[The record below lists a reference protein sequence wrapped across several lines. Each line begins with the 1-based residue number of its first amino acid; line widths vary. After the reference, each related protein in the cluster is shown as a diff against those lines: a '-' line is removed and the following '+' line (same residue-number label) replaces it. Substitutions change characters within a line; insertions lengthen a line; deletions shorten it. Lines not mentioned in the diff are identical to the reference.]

1 MSNINNFNLFDFL
14 SKPKNQDP
22 DTDLSW
28 EKMVSKW
35 EEEVLTGLDK
45 ETFSF
50 PLESDPAF
58 ANALE
63 SDTNGDQILIQ
74 LFNQDL
80 GKSNAKSQFINE
92 SNAYFLA
99 KSEKVRTGASRY
111 QFCIERKADT
121 IGKLSLR
128 LKLKP
133 WVGADQIPRLLNL
146 MKDVSIKIEMGGA
159 PIFVV
164 PKLMLV
170 YLICEKLGS
179 GIKFFDVAR
188 FLETTEVEDIKKK
201 IINWH
206 NDTGTN
212 FSNRYYFT
220 DPADKC
226 LDIPLLNDFFSYK
239 LPIPLIALGFHD
251 VRVWVDI
258 PGKILGEFVNWVDF
272 IGIISD
278 DITYF
283 TSDNRRTIAS
293 NAYELL
299 IMNSDINYFHSCTNQ
314 VIKIRPN
321 TYLKFLFIFIRPTD
335 EFLSD
340 ENVCITD
347 LPELLSVDIK
357 LSTSS
362 YAIDMGKVY
371 TAIYDNIICY
381 GIAVDGYSDM
391 TNWIQVTNECIGLPD
406 MLKFNSTGTNKFD
419 NFNTSSLEQV
429 YKIVQNAEEIT
440 IKLTP
445 YSIPVSIEIYEITQN
460 QQRVMSGMTGLRLYS

>member
-22 DTDLSW
+22 NTDLSW
-28 EKMVSKW
+28 EKMVGKW

-80 GKSNAKSQFINE
+80 RESTSKSQFINE
-92 SNAYFLA
+92 TNAYFLA
-99 KSEKVRTGASRY
+99 NAEQVRTGASRY
-111 QFCIERKADT
+111 HFTVNRKADM

-128 LKLKP
+128 FKLKS
-133 WVGADQIPRLLNL
+133 WVTSEQIPRLLNL
-146 MKDVSIKIEMGGA
+146 MKDVSIRIEMGGST
-159 PIFVV
+159 IFSI

-179 GIKFFDVAR
+179 GIKFFDVKN
-188 FLETTEVEDIKKK
+188 FFETTEVDEIKKQ

-220 DPADKC
+220 DTADKC

-258 PGKILGEFVNWVDF
+258 PGKILGELINWVDF
-272 IGIISD
+272 MGIISD

-283 TSDNRRTIAS
+283 SSDNRRMFCK

-299 IMNSDINYFHSCTNQ
+299 TMNSDINYFHSCTTP
-314 VIKIRPN
+314 VVKIRPN
-321 TYLKFLFIFIRPTD
+321 AYLKFLFIFIRPTD

-347 LPELLSVDIK
+347 LPELESVDIK

-371 TAIYDNIICY
+371 TATYDNIICY
-381 GIAVDGYSDM
+381 GIAADGYSNM

-406 MLKFNSTGTNKFD
+406 MLKSNPTGTNKFD
-419 NFNTSSLEQV
+419 NFNASSVDQV
-429 YKIVQNAEEIT
+429 YKIVQDAEEIT

-445 YSIPVSIEIYEITQN
+445 FSIPVSIEIYEITQN
-460 QQRVMSGMTGLRLYS
+460 QQRVMSGMTGLKFGG